1 MHWSFSAEEEM
12 KKKLLLSGILMVAAI
27 LIFFGNGPVNAVR
40 DADAAAGNTLVTVMN
55 PAVIDKLAE
64 RVPLAPRLKTIEGKT
79 IYIVDTNYEGMGRT
93 PVLEEMQAW
102 FTRNMPGVKT
112 IFKLKS
118 GNYAADDPAL
128 WKEIADKKGDAVIIG
143 VAG

>member
-1 MHWSFSAEEEM
+1 MNRNR
-12 KKKLLLSGILMVAAI
+12 LLSNCLLVVVVLILCGIA
-27 LIFFGNGPVNAVR
+27 PVH
-40 DADAAAGNTLVTVMN
+40 DARDAAASESRLITVLN
-55 PAVIDKLAE
+55 PAVSDKLAE
-64 RVPLAPRLKTIEGKT
+64 RIPLTPRLDTLEGKT

-93 PVLEEMQAW
+93 PVLEEMQSW
-102 FTRNMPGVKT
+102 FTRNRPGVKT

-128 WKEIADKKGDAVIIG
+128 WKEIAASKANGVIIG

>member
-1 MHWSFSAEEEM
+1 MN
-12 KKKLLLSGILMVAAI
+12 KKLSLSIFLLACAAI
-27 LIFFGNGPVNAVR
+27 IFSGRAPVPAVPDASAFENALI
-40 DADAAAGNTLVTVMN
+40 TVMN

-64 RVPLAPRLKTIEGKT
+64 RVPLAPRLDTLEGKT

-118 GNYAADDPAL
+118 GNYASDDPAL
-128 WKEIADKKGDAVIIG
+128 WKEIADNKGSGVIIG